1 MDFTKDKL
9 SPAEKKETYEKFN
22 SWVKLISKIAEI
34 EARYNLFVEKV
45 SKISPMEFAEGLHF
59 LLRQAEMGKP
69 LFMDFLE
76 VLKMITLTKKNFKIG
91 FLYDTYTYAEIW
103 GYTDVVDFLT
113 IPQKMEKLNEDFFP
127 DPTQLA
133 NELTLG
139 ERKALAMSNDFNTI
153 EKLLFDP
160 SPHVIKKLLQ
170 NPRLRLREVI
180 RIAAKRPN
188 KGDVL
193 REIFNSRKWIVYYDV
208 KVALVRN
215 PYTPPEISLKLLHSL
230 RVKDL
235 KEVSMDKVL
244 HPFVIE
250 SARRLLKMKI

>member
-9 SPAEKKETYEKFN
+9 LPNEKKEIYAKFSKWAKAISNISDLDAKYN
-22 SWVKLISKIAEI
+22 S
-34 EARYNLFVEKV
+34 FVEKV

-69 LFMDFLE
+69 IFMNFLE

-103 GYTDVVDFLT
+103 GYTEVVDFLS

-139 ERKALAMSNDFNTI
+139 ERKALAMSRDFNTI

-160 SPHVIKKLLQ
+160 SPQVIKKLLQ
-170 NPRLRLREVI
+170 NPKLRLREVI

-188 KGDVL
+188 KGIVL
-193 REIFNSRKWIVYYDV
+193 SEIFNSKKWIVYYEV

-230 RVKDL
+230 RAKDL
-235 KEVSMDKVL
+235 KEVANDKVL

-250 SARRLLKMKI
+250 SAKRLLKVKN